1 MGRGRGRGRGWEI
14 CAVAHVMVELRG
26 ILSKSAPPLRR
37 IVSTHHLIRQRPLL
51 QRRHGR
57 KLPTQF
63 PPLSEEKLVIAEAR
77 YEAGATLKAI
87 ASDHGISRQ
96 SLAHQLRKRGLKL
109 RGRAPEPHE
118 SMRCVADTRLA
129 TRLKRSAADLG
140 SRRAQY
146 APGSS
151 TQESQCA
158 IPTVAANK
166 SSTAREYFGIGR
178 LPEPN

>member
-1 MGRGRGRGRGWEI
+1 MKSTFTIRPPPRDTRRAALVDGSSST
-14 CAVAHVMVELRG
+14 VEVRG

-57 KLPTQF
+57 KLPTHL

-87 ASDHGISRQ
+87 ASDLGISRQ

-118 SMRCVADTRLA
+118 VDEMRRRYEAGDSLETV
-129 TRLKRSAADLG
+129 G
-140 SRRAQY
+140 SRLGFSA
-146 APGSS
+146 G
-151 TQESQCA
+151 
-158 IPTVAANK
+158 TVRTWLIDSGVAMRD
-166 SSTAREYFGIGR
+166 THGR
-178 LPEPN
+178 SK